1 MSLILSSTL
10 SSTLGSNWSA
20 RHCLRQ
26 ALSVF
31 VCLAVFATS
40 GAEALGSKVFKE
52 IDQALASVT
61 FDTSGGLIR
70 CNLPADLRAGDT
82 ISGTIQ
88 MEPDG
93 SNDSYKQRSLKK
105 LNDYILFVGKQEV
118 YARLGTFRLT
128 VPADTTSL
136 EIRLSN
142 KKGANLGSETIEV
155 APATSEPEPAG
166 YRVSSF
172 VEANKP
178 VAISGDFPGDFRMN
192 EVTVNDQAATPL
204 AQSPRS
210 LVFLP
215 PENMSGTLKL
225 RLKEG
230 KHLFR
235 GEFTA
240 LSVSLSMVT
249 NKVER
254 GKSHS
259 LLVRVVGL
267 KDNAP
272 SVMVKVQNL
281 TPQVVNLEGGDVQS
295 VGAKSDTGTWEL
307 KREVLGS
314 RVGAFRIVAALVPSE
329 KKNKLSKSVD

>member
-1 MSLILSSTL
+1 MSSNLSSIRSVRRFL
-10 SSTLGSNWSA
+10 S
-20 RHCLRQ
+20 R
-26 ALSVF
+26 ALPLF
-31 VCLAVFATS
+31 ACLAVLATS
-40 GAEALGSKVFKE
+40 RVDSLGSKVFKE
-52 IDQALASVT
+52 VDQALASVT
-61 FDTSGGLIR
+61 FDTNGGLVR

-105 LNDYILFVGKQEV
+105 LNDYIVFVGKHEV
-118 YARLGTFRLT
+118 YARLGTFRFT
-128 VPADTTSL
+128 VPPDTTSL

-142 KKGANLGSETIEV
+142 KKGANLGSETIAV
-155 APATSEPEPAG
+155 APATSEPEPAS
-166 YRVSSF
+166 YKVSSF

-178 VAISGDFPGDFRMN
+178 VAITGDFPGDFRMN

-281 TPQVVNLEGGDVQS
+281 TPQIVNLEGGDVQS
-295 VGAKSDTGTWEL
+295 V
-307 KREVLGS
+307 
-314 RVGAFRIVAALVPSE
+314 
-329 KKNKLSKSVD
+329 